1 MADYAKILAQN
12 VKATRKALDLSQEAL
27 ALETD
32 IDRTYI
38 SGIERAKRNPS
49 LELIVKLAKRLKT
62 TPGKL
67 LTPTDWSGQALEISS
82 GTTYRDSQNE
92 WSGCGTMPAW
102 AKAPGRYARELTV

>member
-1 MADYAKILAQN
+1 M
-12 VKATRKALDLSQEAL
+12 QEAL
-27 ALETD
+27 ALETN

-67 LTPTDWSGQALEISS
+67 LTPTD
-82 GTTYRDSQNE
+82 
-92 WSGCGTMPAW
+92 
-102 AKAPGRYARELTV
+102 

>member
-1 MADYAKILAQN
+1 MADYAKILGQN
-12 VKATRKALDLSQEAL
+12 VKATRKALDLSQEDL

-49 LELIVKLAKRLKT
+49 LELIVKLARRLKT

-67 LTPTDWSGQALEISS
+67 LTPTD
-82 GTTYRDSQNE
+82 
-92 WSGCGTMPAW
+92 
-102 AKAPGRYARELTV
+102 